1 MASLPYPRSLSFSS
15 LCCTF
20 LYTHAALIHPL
31 LLSASTDADVRTD
44 RRRRP
49 HRPTQMSAPTGA
61 DVRIDRRRCPYRP
74 TQVSASTDAD
84 DKNRD
89 LKQKREL
96 FDTSN
101 NYLFCG
107 AGGIRTH
114 VQTGKP
120 YAFYM
125 LILAFGFRD
134 ATRPRPPIAP
144 LSSKTSPVRRGTHWL
159 FPIYLHRL
167 TLRFGTTSLERCLV
181 PPNLVAE

>member
-1 MASLPYPRSLSFSS
+1 MLEKCVAIWKNVELLCFLLYSLQSNLLGRRFKRVVVQK
-15 LCCTF
+15 
-20 LYTHAALIHPL
+20 LY
-31 LLSASTDADVRTD
+31 
-44 RRRRP
+44 
-49 HRPTQMSAPTGA
+49 
-61 DVRIDRRRCPYRP
+61 
-74 TQVSASTDAD
+74 
-84 DKNRD
+84 KNRESVSIKKRGNH
-89 LKQKREL
+89 LNIKQL
-96 FDTSN
+96 P
-101 NYLFCG
+101 LCG

-159 FPIYLHRL
+159 FPIYLHRFV
-167 TLRFGTTSLERCLV
+167 LRFGTTSLERCLV

>member
-1 MASLPYPRSLSFSS
+1 MLEKCVAIWKNVELLCFLLYSLQANLLGRRFKRVVVQK
-15 LCCTF
+15 
-20 LYTHAALIHPL
+20 LY
-31 LLSASTDADVRTD
+31 
-44 RRRRP
+44 
-49 HRPTQMSAPTGA
+49 
-61 DVRIDRRRCPYRP
+61 
-74 TQVSASTDAD
+74 
-84 DKNRD
+84 KNRESVSIKKRGNH
-89 LKQKREL
+89 LNIKQL
-96 FDTSN
+96 P
-101 NYLFCG
+101 LCG

-181 PPNLVAE
+181 PPTLWRNKANLLYFD

>member
-1 MASLPYPRSLSFSS
+1 MCFLLYSLQ
-15 LCCTF
+15 
-20 LYTHAALIHPL
+20 ANL
-31 LLSASTDADVRTD
+31 L
-44 RRRRP
+44 
-49 HRPTQMSAPTGA
+49 G
-61 DVRIDRRRCPYRP
+61 RRCKRVVVQKLY
-74 TQVSASTDAD
+74 
-84 DKNRD
+84 KNREGVSIKKRGNH
-89 LKQKREL
+89 LNIKQL
-96 FDTSN
+96 P
-101 NYLFCG
+101 LCG

-159 FPIYLHRL
+159 FPIYLHRFV
-167 TLRFGTTSLERCLV
+167 LRFGTTSLERCLV